1 MAEINI
7 FDLEPT
13 TISRD
18 LKGKYLC
25 IYGKPKCGKTTFAI
39 QAPRNLLVAFEKGYN
54 ALAGIKAQTITSWVD
69 FKKLMKQLEMERARE
84 MYDTISLDTV
94 GINNIVLA

>member
-25 IYGKPKCGKTTFAI
+25 IYGKPKS
-39 QAPRNLLVAFEKGYN
+39 L
-54 ALAGIKAQTITSWVD
+54 GII
-69 FKKLMKQLEMERARE
+69 
-84 MYDTISLDTV
+84 
-94 GINNIVLA
+94 